1 MGRTVP
7 PAATPPPSA
16 DVPGATLTAGTR
28 VPYAPGMD
36 LRRKCLVVP
45 FVALGLLGLGTPAPA
60 GAAVPVTRP
69 ADPVVLTGADVP
81 TLIGRAPTRIVALRW
96 TGTAWQR
103 RHVQVDERAVVNFAR
118 IYGILNAPT
127 TAFYGSQPGLV
138 NQTVYTSGATWTGN
152 DVDRMVDADDEIV
165 FMARDG
171 GVRATGAPQPPGTA
185 IGSGVEVR
193 LTDPRVADS
202 ESYIYLFERATTGI
216 LPGGAGPRYASYT
229 FRLTSGSYKTTYSRF
244 AGPNPEDSRFRG
256 ATYHRHFA
264 DRWLSD
270 ELTIVT
276 NKVLSADLLDRQ
288 KVLFAPNTCVRSE
301 TTFNQTTGYGTA
313 EGAFVVN
320 KNGPVR
326 AIRSYVGANSGP
338 NTQRT
343 HLLYDRREEIVTDLR
358 VHSIPSVMDLFDY
371 STAAHGMTYRNSLNQ
386 SGATLDGTPDSLVP
400 GESSWEQLSGAP
412 GTITHVHD
420 LVTSFPRTVSTY
432 HLDDTTPADPQCTG
446 DSTAATTGPNITS
459 SIPCTDPALACTATL
474 RGRRTIFYEGP
485 GGDAETATAHRA
497 SVTLP
502 VVATAEPWTP

>member
-1 MGRTVP
+1 MR
-7 PAATPPPSA
+7 
-16 DVPGATLTAGTR
+16 
-28 VPYAPGMD
+28 
-36 LRRKCLVVP
+36 LRRSGLVVP
-45 FVALGLLGLGTPAPA
+45 VLALGLIGLAAPTPA
-60 GAAVPVTRP
+60 GATVPVSRP
-69 ADPVVLTGADVP
+69 ADPVVLTGAAVP
-81 TLIGRAPTRIVALRW
+81 SLIGRVPSRIVALRW
-96 TGTAWQR
+96 TGSAWQR

-138 NQTVYTSGATWTGN
+138 NETVYTSGATWTGN
-152 DVDRMVDADDEIV
+152 DVDRTVDADDEIV

-171 GVRATGAPQPPGTA
+171 GLRATGAAQPPGTA

-193 LTDPRVADS
+193 ITDPLVADS
-202 ESYIYLFERATTGI
+202 ESYLYLFERATTGI
-216 LPGGAGPRYASYT
+216 LPGGAGPRYASYA
-229 FRLTSGSYKTTYSRF
+229 FRLISGSYKTTYSRF
-244 AGPNPEDSRFRG
+244 AGPNPEDTRFRG
-256 ATYHRHFA
+256 ATYQRHFA

-270 ELTIVT
+270 QITIVT

-301 TTFNQTTGYGTA
+301 TTFNETTGYGTA
-313 EGAFVVN
+313 EGAFIIN

-343 HLLYDRREEIVTDLR
+343 HLMYDRREEIVTDLR

-386 SGATLDGTPDSLVP
+386 TGVTLDGSPDTLVN
-400 GESSWEQLSGAP
+400 GEATWEQLSGAP

-420 LVTSFPRTVSTY
+420 LTTSFPRTVSTY
-432 HLDDTTPADPQCTG
+432 HLDDSTPADPQCTG

-459 SIPCTDPALACTATL
+459 SIPCTDPALACSATL
-474 RGRRTIFYEGP
+474 RGRRTIFYEAP
-485 GGDAETATAHRA
+485 GGDAATAAAHRA
-497 SVTLP
+497 SVTSP
-502 VVATAEPWTP
+502 VVASADPWSP